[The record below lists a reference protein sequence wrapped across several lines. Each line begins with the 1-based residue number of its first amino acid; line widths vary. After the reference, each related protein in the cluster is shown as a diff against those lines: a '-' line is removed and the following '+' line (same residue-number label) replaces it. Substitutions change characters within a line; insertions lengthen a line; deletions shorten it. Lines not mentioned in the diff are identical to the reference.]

1 MRRISRLLPIFL
13 LALAIAPQLSHA
25 KKYTLEELL
34 QKVNTEYPGVLA
46 ARHQLRSAETLVTQ
60 AKMNWMPQGDF
71 SFFFTGNYDSCR
83 DDTGATTTDCSVDMR
98 SVLSR
103 INGVAYGFDLTLLQ
117 PLYTFGK
124 IESATKAAK
133 AGVRV
138 AEQQVE
144 AAKQDVVYNAVRAYW
159 GLKTTRA
166 VRELIDEGLSK
177 LKGWIDRIIEE
188 MDGANK
194 GGYTEADLARMKA
207 ALDSTELIRVDVN
220 KNLLVA
226 DIGMKVLTND
236 DQADIDDSELRI
248 AEVMDQPLSYFIEA
262 AHANR
267 PEAKMLNEAVIA
279 AHHIKN
285 WKIGELLPN
294 FGLRVTSNY
303 RGFAVTGDGASS
315 LTQFLPANGIPVPML
330 VLNMPIDFGVRA
342 TRIQQAAADERAAVE
357 RRKWALGGI
366 DVDVAG
372 AYANYDEARTREKK
386 LAHAEKVSRGW
397 YSIVDRNMAQGLTT
411 STDARELT
419 DAARTYFDFRIRHMQ
434 AINDTNVTLA
444 WLKRT
449 TGLK

>member
-1 MRRISRLLPIFL
+1 MRRLSLLLSIL
-13 LALAIAPQLSHA
+13 VLASAFAPRASFA

-34 QKVNTEYPGVLA
+34 HKVNTDYPGVLA
-46 ARHQLRSAETLVTQ
+46 ARHQLRSSQTLVTQ

-83 DDTGATTTDCSVDMR
+83 DSNGAITGDCTADMR

-103 INGVAYGFDLTLLQ
+103 INGIAYGFDLTILQ

-138 AEQQVE
+138 AEAQVE
-144 AAKQDVVYNAVRAYW
+144 AAKQDVVYNAIRAYW
-159 GLKTTRA
+159 ALKTTRA

-177 LKGWIDRIIEE
+177 LKVWIDRIVEE
-188 MDGANK
+188 MDGNNK

-220 KNLLVA
+220 KNLIVA
-226 DIGMKVLTND
+226 DVGLKVLTAD
-236 DQADIDDSELRI
+236 DQADIDDSELQI
-248 AEVMDQPLSYFIEA
+248 AEVLDQPLSYFIDA

-267 PEAKMLNEAVIA
+267 PEAKMLGEAVTA
-279 AHHIKN
+279 AHYLKN
-285 WKIGELLPN
+285 WKIAEMLPN

-303 RGFAVTGDGASS
+303 RGFAVTGDGASAS
-315 LTQFLPANGIPVPML
+315 TQFLAANGIPVPML
-330 VLNMPIDFGVRA
+330 VLNTPLDFGVRA
-342 TRIQQAAADERAAVE
+342 TRIQQAAAEERAAVE

-366 DVDVAG
+366 DVEVAG
-372 AYANYDEARTREKK
+372 AYANYEEARTREKK

-397 YSIVDRNMAQGLTT
+397 YMIVDRNMAQGLTT

-434 AINDTNVTLA
+434 AINDTNTTLA